1 MASTVASSLTGAL
14 QIFILMS
21 LPVLGAAMV
30 VGVLVAVLQ
39 AATQIQDQSLP
50 QTLKLMVVVGVFVAL
65 SGALVGPLV
74 AYADGVFTNFPA
86 MVR

>member
-1 MASTVASSLTGAL
+1 MDSPIASSLTDAL

-21 LPVLGAAMV
+21 LPVLGAAMA
-30 VGVLVAVLQ
+30 VGVVVAILL

-74 AYADGVFTNFPA
+74 AYADGIFTNFST